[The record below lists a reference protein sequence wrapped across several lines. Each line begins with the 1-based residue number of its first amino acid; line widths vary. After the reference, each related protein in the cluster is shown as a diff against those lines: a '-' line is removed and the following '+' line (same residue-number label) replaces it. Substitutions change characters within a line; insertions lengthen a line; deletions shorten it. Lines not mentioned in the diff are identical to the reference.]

1 LLLLDYLRNGMVSE
15 PAHTNIQGNWQCT
28 LTRRNAGDE
37 VRVAAAIERAKDGDW
52 VTVTTAF

>member
-1 LLLLDYLRNGMVSE
+1 MVSE

-52 VTVTTAF
+52 VIVTTAF